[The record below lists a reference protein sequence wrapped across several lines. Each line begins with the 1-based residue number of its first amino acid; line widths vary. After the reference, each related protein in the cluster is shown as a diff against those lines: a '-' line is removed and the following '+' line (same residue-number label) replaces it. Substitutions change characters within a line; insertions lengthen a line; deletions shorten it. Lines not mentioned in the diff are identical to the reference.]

1 MQSEERN
8 PGFPGFW
15 QALGILALLVFL
27 EILLSVAVSG
37 FGLRFT
43 VGDPRSYVISVLA
56 TGIVLSFILA
66 YKQLDY
72 RGLFSPGKQ
81 SFEAAVVPI
90 LYPLLLV
97 CASVFALSWE
107 ASNLAA
113 HVIPVSEWVVESMAR
128 MMEAGLPS
136 VVTICV
142 LAPVVEEM
150 LFRGIFLR
158 SFLHRYGP
166 WTAILLSSLLFGLV
180 HFDPGHVVLA
190 TLLGI
195 ALGWLYYATR
205 SLWPSV
211 IAHAFQNSGVMLYLK
226 LSPESLG
233 ATEPAPI
240 PVLPIPALLAAV
252 VFLWYG
258 ARRITAGGR
267 AK

>member
-1 MQSEERN
+1 MIFR
-8 PGFPGFW
+8 P
-15 QALGILALLVFL
+15 
-27 EILLSVAVSG
+27 
-37 FGLRFT
+37 
-43 VGDPRSYVISVLA
+43 
-56 TGIVLSFILA
+56 
-66 YKQLDY
+66 
-72 RGLFSPGKQ
+72 
-81 SFEAAVVPI
+81 
-90 LYPLLLV
+90 
-97 CASVFALSWE
+97 
-107 ASNLAA
+107 
-113 HVIPVSEWVVESMAR
+113 AR